1 MDLVKGRLLQGRG
14 EKGREKMRNEQSL
27 KRGGGG
33 GRGRGQGEG
42 RGGGRRQERKRSA
55 H

>member
-1 MDLVKGRLLQGRG
+1 MDLVKGRHLQGWE

-27 KRGGGG
+27 KSGVG
-33 GRGRGQGEG
+33 GRGRG
-42 RGGGRRQERKRSA
+42 GGGRRQERKRSA